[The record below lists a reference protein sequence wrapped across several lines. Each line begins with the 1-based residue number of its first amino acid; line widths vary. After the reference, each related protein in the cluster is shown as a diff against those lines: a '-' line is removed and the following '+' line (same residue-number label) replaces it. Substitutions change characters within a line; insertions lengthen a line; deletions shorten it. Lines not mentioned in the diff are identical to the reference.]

1 MINNKNKSR
10 VLVIGGGGFIG
21 THLVMTLLSKGQN
34 VRVIEHSNR
43 EKSINHPNLEWIA
56 GDYGNKNFLE
66 YSLKEVDLIFHLSS
80 TTQPQTSNVNPIFD
94 IQSNLINTI
103 NLLDHLRYMPKVP
116 IIFLSSGGTVYGIPK
131 QIPIPENHQTQPQCS
146 YGIVKLTIEKY
157 LAFYHLTY
165 GINYRI
171 IRLANPYG
179 PGQLNLK
186 QGVIGAFLLRVLKN
200 EQLVVWGDGTIIRDY
215 IYISDTINALI
226 LAAEYQGKERIF
238 NIGSGSG
245 RSILEI
251 INEIENII
259 DKKTNTIFS
268 VKREFDVSIS
278 ILDIS
283 LAEKELGW
291 KPIISLDQG
300 LSKTLEW
307 MKTLNLNN

>member
-21 THLVMTLLSKGQN
+21 THLVLTLLSKGQN
-34 VRVIEHSNR
+34 VRVIEHSKR

-200 EQLVVWGDGTIIRDY
+200 EQLVVWGDGTIVRDY
-215 IYISDTINALI
+215 IYISDTINALV

>member
-1 MINNKNKSR
+1 
-10 VLVIGGGGFIG
+10 
-21 THLVMTLLSKGQN
+21 LSKGQN
-34 VRVIEHSNR
+34 VRVIEHSKR

-200 EQLVVWGDGTIIRDY
+200 EQLVVWGDGTIVRDY
-215 IYISDTINALI
+215 IYISDTINALV